1 MKFERAFIVVISSG
15 IFFFSQAEAQHK
27 TINEKYSSP
36 LTAKMKTEWRKKL
49 NANAY
54 QIMVDK
60 GTEQPYQNQY
70 WNNHD
75 KGIYVSAA
83 TGEPL
88 FSSDSKFDSHTGW
101 PSFSQALDKT
111 KIEIVEDNSFGE
123 LRQEVVEKKTGLH
136 LGHLFLDGPEPTG
149 LRYCMNSGA
158 LKLVKVSNKVK

>member
-1 MKFERAFIVVISSG
+1 MKYTIAFILAITSG
-15 IFFFSQAEAQHK
+15 VFFSNQVVAQHK
-27 TINEKYSSP
+27 TSTSTYSSP
-36 LTAKMKTEWRKKL
+36 LTTQMKMEWKKKL

-75 KGIYVSAA
+75 KGVYVSAA

-101 PSFSQALDKT
+101 PSFFQALDKT
-111 KIEIVEDNSFGE
+111 KIEIVEDDSFGE
-123 LRQEVVEKKTGLH
+123 VRQEVIEKKTGLH
-136 LGHLFLDGPEPTG
+136 LGHLFQDGPEPTG

-158 LKLVKVSNKVK
+158 LKLVKTSKKIK